1 MINKIGNDEFE
12 INFNQDWAEE
22 LFAVQGETYR
32 GYTFTVVDHDLQE
45 SGILAKADLQMML
58 EFKHGSI
65 GFKQAYKISDNIFRI
80 LIPQK
85 ALLNNGVGS
94 YQLSLRFD
102 DKILSTRTGKFVIY
116 RNTEFD
122 NGDVNLLFDFEE
134 VKKAL
139 EKIEPLILKSDELC
153 KKLEH
158 INKFEDTRQ
167 TNEIDRQ
174 KAEELRKTKF
184 DEMVKI
190 IEDIDEQ
197 GILNYISTVT
207 INDRKMHFVKGNGQS
222 IDIDIPKNQKGG
234 VLTSN
239 ANDIN
244 IDLNTSDLKVGTDA
258 FSYTRNDGLN
268 LKPTELTAKTLK
280 STDANIDKLT
290 VQDYL
295 YINADDFICNTY
307 SPTFKQLVIM
317 ENGLNSSGTISTQ
330 ELSANAIT
338 TNSLKVDGTTITQV
352 YEKYDYNS
360 DYYIWR
366 TGNIV
371 CIQLRPTV
379 DIGYNLITIP
389 SWARPRAEIKVSCAY
404 HNNNTT
410 LAVWC
415 GNITTSGTFSID
427 FTTIS
432 DSGTIITNR
441 KSGTI
446 QKGVTF
452 TYAVS

>member
-1 MINKIGNDEFE
+1 
-12 INFNQDWAEE
+12 
-22 LFAVQGETYR
+22 
-32 GYTFTVVDHDLQE
+32 
-45 SGILAKADLQMML
+45 
-58 EFKHGSI
+58 
-65 GFKQAYKISDNIFRI
+65 
-80 LIPQK
+80 
-85 ALLNNGVGS
+85 
-94 YQLSLRFD
+94 
-102 DKILSTRTGKFVIY
+102 
-116 RNTEFD
+116 
-122 NGDVNLLFDFEE
+122 
-134 VKKAL
+134 
-139 EKIEPLILKSDELC
+139 
-153 KKLEH
+153 
-158 INKFEDTRQ
+158 
-167 TNEIDRQ
+167 
-174 KAEELRKTKF
+174 
-184 DEMVKI
+184 
-190 IEDIDEQ
+190 
-197 GILNYISTVT
+197 
-207 INDRKMHFVKGNGQS
+207 
-222 IDIDIPKNQKGG
+222 
-234 VLTSN
+234 
-239 ANDIN
+239 
-244 IDLNTSDLKVGTDA
+244 
-258 FSYTRNDGLN
+258 
-268 LKPTELTAKTLK
+268 LTAKTLK

-415 GNITTSGTFSID
+415 GNITTIGTFSID

-432 DSGTIITNR
+432 DGCTIITNR